1 MCWLRHAYK
10 HGVHKT
16 INIQPLTILPGQ
28 HDNVLKC
35 MCVIMYSHDGLYL
48 QIVMTMQDAIASS
61 AGYLDEFMGWVEHW
75 GKEMH
80 LIATCIHTSISK
92 QYICSLTQMSEQ
104 HTIMYSTCIA

>member
-1 MCWLRHAYK
+1 MCDDVQNSCSHIFK
-10 HGVHKT
+10 
-16 INIQPLTILPGQ
+16 
-28 HDNVLKC
+28 VLQQL
-35 MCVIMYSHDGLYL
+35 V
-48 QIVMTMQDAIASS
+48 QDAIASS